1 MNDDPTNKLP
11 DDETRYDTQPSIT
24 TVLKRLNEI
33 GDNLGTEMATLRND
47 LKAEIETLRVGQEQL
62 RVGQEQLRVDLTAEI
77 QSLRSEMNQRF
88 TKVDEQFVLLNK
100 QIGILN
106 HEILRVRAEYAVYE
120 DRLDKLEQKTT

>member
-1 MNDDPTNKLP
+1 MNDDPANKLP
-11 DDETRYDTQPSIT
+11 DETQYGTQPTIT

-33 GDNLGTEMATLRND
+33 GDGLR
-47 LKAEIETLRVGQEQL
+47 AEIETLRVGQEQL

-88 TKVDEQFVLLNK
+88 ADVDKQFVLLNK
-100 QIGILN
+100 QLGILN

>member
-33 GDNLGTEMATLRND
+33 GDGLR
-47 LKAEIETLRVGQEQL
+47 AEIETLRVGQEQL
-62 RVGQEQLRVDLTAEI
+62 RAGQEQLRVGQEQLHVDLTAEI

-88 TKVDEQFVLLNK
+88 ADVDKQFVLLNK
-100 QIGILN
+100 QLGILN